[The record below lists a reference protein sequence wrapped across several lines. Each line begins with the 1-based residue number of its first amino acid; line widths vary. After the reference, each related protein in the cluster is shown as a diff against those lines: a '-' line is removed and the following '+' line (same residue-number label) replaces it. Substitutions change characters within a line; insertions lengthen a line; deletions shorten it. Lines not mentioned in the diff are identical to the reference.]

1 MYDYEF
7 KKSYIYPTGENT
19 LGVNG
24 LYDMAGNVW
33 EWVDA
38 NDNSY
43 KGTKGG
49 SWWYVKNQ
57 MIKGY
62 IARKQENMSAV
73 YINFRS
79 VKDFKN

>member
-33 EWVDA
+33 E
-38 NDNSY
+38 
-43 KGTKGG
+43 
-49 SWWYVKNQ
+49 
-57 MIKGY
+57 
-62 IARKQENMSAV
+62 
-73 YINFRS
+73 
-79 VKDFKN
+79 